1 MAPQERS
8 QGAMASRWHHLV
20 GPTRVLVWL
29 LIALSVVSLYH
40 GAEFLVAHVFS
51 VLLLFVFAAVVALV
65 LTPVVDRM
73 QRVPPFRWHRPSTVL
88 ALYLG
93 VVAAIAASVTLV
105 MPSIVRQAHQ
115 LPALATQLQTEMD
128 RRGLHVNLASLRP
141 HGGALDI
148 GAAVS
153 VVSGVISTVT
163 GVVLVVVISVYLL
176 VEGRVLIATLR
187 NLFPQRARAFDFT
200 VLAVGAT
207 IGAYVRGQLLM
218 SLLMGVYTGATMSLL
233 GVHYGVLIGVA
244 AFFLEFIPVIGAVVA
259 MALAVVIALL
269 QSPVLAV
276 LATIVGVL
284 GHALDAYVIGP
295 RVNGRVTKLHPL
307 VAMAALLVGAELGGI
322 LGALFAGPVAAVA
335 NIFLGALYR
344 ARRGDEALS
353 TQRDG
358 AVTIDS
364 LPRLGEEIGGIEEA
378 GVIGEPVPHTTPRA
392 GYGEP
397 DPASE
402 TLRARL
408 GATRGGSPGIL
419 G

>member
-1 MAPQERS
+1 VAPQERS
-8 QGAMASRWHHLV
+8 QGVLASRWHHLF
-20 GPTRVLVWL
+20 GPTRALVWL

-40 GAEFLVAHVFS
+40 GAEFLVVHVVS
-51 VLLLFVFAAVVALV
+51 VLLLFVFATVVALV

-73 QRVPPFRWHRPSTVL
+73 QRVPPFRWHRPATVL

-93 VVAAIAASVTLV
+93 VVGAVAASVTLV
-105 MPSIVRQAHQ
+105 VPSIVRQAHQ
-115 LPALATQLQTEMD
+115 LPALAARLQTEMG
-128 RRGLHVNLASLRP
+128 RRGVHVDLAALKP
-141 HGGALDI
+141 GGGALDI

-218 SLLMGVYTGATMSLL
+218 SLLMGVYTGVTMSLL

-244 AFFLEFIPVIGAVVA
+244 AFFLEFVPVIGAVVA

-269 QSPVLAV
+269 QSPVLAL
-276 LATIVGVL
+276 LAAIAGLL

-322 LGALFAGPVAAVA
+322 LGALFAVPVAAIA

-344 ARRGDEALS
+344 SRRGDEALS

-378 GVIGEPVPHTTPRA
+378 GVIADPVPHATP
-392 GYGEP
+392 G
-397 DPASE
+397 
-402 TLRARL
+402 
-408 GATRGGSPGIL
+408 GAAA
-419 G
+419 

>member
-1 MAPQERS
+1 
-8 QGAMASRWHHLV
+8 MASRWHHLV

-29 LIALSVVSLYH
+29 LVALSVVNLYH
-40 GAEFLVAHVFS
+40 GAEFLVVHVFS
-51 VLLLFVFAAVVALV
+51 VLLLFIFATVVALV

-73 QRVPPFRWHRPSTVL
+73 QRVPPFRWHRPATVL

-93 VVAAIAASVTLV
+93 GVGAVAASVTLV
-105 MPSIVRQAHQ
+105 VPSVVRQAHQ
-115 LPALATQLQTEMD
+115 LPDLAARLQTEMG
-128 RRGLHVNLASLRP
+128 RRGVHVNLAALKP
-141 HGGALDI
+141 HADI

-153 VVSGVISTVT
+153 VVSGVVSTVT
-163 GVVLVVVISVYLL
+163 GVVLVVVISIYLL

-187 NLFPQRARAFDFT
+187 NVFPQRARAFDFT

-218 SLLMGVYTGATMSLL
+218 SLLIGLYTAVAMSLL

-269 QSPVLAV
+269 QSPVLAL
-276 LATIVGVL
+276 LAAIAGLL

-322 LGALFAGPVAAVA
+322 LGALFAVPVAAIA

-344 ARRGDEALS
+344 SRRGDEALS

-378 GVIGEPVPHTTPRA
+378 GVIPDPVPHATPDGGSAASYA
-392 GYGEP
+392 GPEP
-397 DPASE
+397 GSG

>member
-1 MAPQERS
+1 MAPLEHS
-8 QGAMASRWHHLV
+8 SGAMASRWHHLV

-40 GAEFLVAHVFS
+40 GAEFLVVHVFS
-51 VLLLFVFAAVVALV
+51 VLLVFIFAAVVALV

-93 VVAAIAASVTLV
+93 VAGAVATSVTLV
-105 MPSIVRQAHQ
+105 VPSIVRQAHQ
-115 LPALATQLQTEMD
+115 LPALATRLQTEMD
-128 RRGLHVNLASLRP
+128 RRGLHVNLATLRP
-141 HGGALDI
+141 HADI
-148 GAAVS
+148 AAAVS
-153 VVSGVISTVT
+153 VVSGVVSTVT
-163 GVVLVVVISVYLL
+163 GVVLVVVISIYLL

-187 NLFPQRARAFDFT
+187 NLFPQRVRAFDFT

-218 SLLMGVYTGATMSLL
+218 SLLMGVYTGATMTLL

-259 MALAVVIALL
+259 MTLAVVIALL

-276 LATIVGVL
+276 LATLVGVL

-322 LGALFAGPVAAVA
+322 LGALFAVPVAAIA

-344 ARRGDEALS
+344 SRRGDEALS

-364 LPRLGEEIGGIEEA
+364 LPRLGEEIGGVEEV

-392 GYGEP
+392 GYEEP
-397 DPASE
+397 EPASE

>member
-8 QGAMASRWHHLV
+8 QGVLASRWHHLF
-20 GPTRVLVWL
+20 GPTRALVWL

-40 GAEFLVAHVFS
+40 GAEFLVVHVVS
-51 VLLLFVFAAVVALV
+51 VLLLFVFATVVALV

-73 QRVPPFRWHRPSTVL
+73 QRVPPFRWHRPATVL

-93 VVAAIAASVTLV
+93 VVGAVAASVTLV
-105 MPSIVRQAHQ
+105 VPSIVRQAHQ
-115 LPALATQLQTEMD
+115 LPTLAARLQTEMG
-128 RRGLHVNLASLRP
+128 RRGVHVDLAALKP
-141 HGGALDI
+141 GGGALDI

-218 SLLMGVYTGATMSLL
+218 SLLMGVYTGVTMSLL

-244 AFFLEFIPVIGAVVA
+244 AFFLEFVPVIGAVVA

-269 QSPVLAV
+269 QSPVLAL
-276 LATIVGVL
+276 LAAIAGLL

-295 RVNGRVTKLHPL
+295 RVNGRVTRLHPL

-322 LGALFAGPVAAVA
+322 LGALFAVPVAAIA

-344 ARRGDEALS
+344 SRRGDEALS

-378 GVIGEPVPHTTPRA
+378 GVIADPVPHATP
-392 GYGEP
+392 
-397 DPASE
+397 D
-402 TLRARL
+402 
-408 GATRGGSPGIL
+408 GAAA
-419 G
+419 